1 MSSRWTDP
9 LRSPIALALFI
20 GTAAVGLVADLWSK
34 AAAVDHLKEGAIVRF
49 IPGLLQFTYTENH
62 GAVFGLGQGQQGI
75 FLTVSV
81 AAIGFLFFLFLTS
94 GRSRAY
100 QLILGMLLAG
110 VLGNMYDRVHFG
122 YVRDMIHALPGWQWP
137 AWFVRLLPLA
147 WQPAVGRGL
156 DVFPWIFN
164 VADSLLCVGVGAMLV
179 YSFVAEMRRK
189 HAESDD
195 PGKSDS
201 FQRPAASPE
210 KA

>member
-1 MSSRWTDP
+1 MNRTWTDT
-9 LRSPIALALFI
+9 LRSPTALVLFA
-20 GTAAVGLVADLWSK
+20 GTAGAGLAADLLTK
-34 AAAVDHLKEGAIVRF
+34 AAAVAALKDGNIVRI
-49 IPGLLQFTYTENH
+49 IPGVLQFTYTENH
-62 GAVFGLGQGQQGI
+62 GAVFGLGQGQQAL

-110 VLGNMYDRVHFG
+110 VLGNMYDRLHFG

-137 AWFVRLLPLA
+137 AWFVRLLPGA
-147 WQPAVGRGL
+147 WQPPVGRGL

-179 YSFVAEMRRK
+179 YSFFAEIRRK
-189 HAESDD
+189 HEDENTAPKLNAEV
-195 PGKSDS
+195 
-201 FQRPAASPE
+201 E

>member
-1 MSSRWTDP
+1 MSSRWTDT
-9 LRSPIALALFI
+9 LRSPTALVLFA
-20 GTAAVGLVADLWSK
+20 GTAAVGLAADLLSK
-34 AAAVDHLKEGAIVRF
+34 AAAVAALKDGNIVRI
-49 IPGLLQFTYTENH
+49 IPGVLQFTYTENH
-62 GAVFGLGQGQQGI
+62 GAVFGLGQGQQPL

-94 GRSRAY
+94 GGSRAY

-110 VLGNMYDRVHFG
+110 VLGNMYDRLHFG

-137 AWFVRLLPLA
+137 AWFVRLLPAA
-147 WQPAVGRGL
+147 WQPPVGRGL

-179 YSFVAEMRRK
+179 YSFFAEMRRK
-189 HAESDD
+189 HETENAAPKLNAEV
-195 PGKSDS
+195 
-201 FQRPAASPE
+201 E